1 MKKYVRTY
9 KNIYEINSEEDYSYL
24 SDKFYGL
31 IDKESTNLKDI
42 IEVKDIVNEY
52 KVISIEDNR
61 IYVLLD
67 SGLIDEILENEI
79 EKITPHEIYEEGVWR
94 R

>member
-1 MKKYVRTY
+1 MKKYIRTY
-9 KNIYEINSEEDYSYL
+9 RNIYEINSEDDYSYL

>member
-1 MKKYVRTY
+1 MKKYIRTY
-9 KNIYEINSEEDYSYL
+9 GNIYEINSEDDYSYL

-67 SGLIDEILENEI
+67 NGLIDEILENEI